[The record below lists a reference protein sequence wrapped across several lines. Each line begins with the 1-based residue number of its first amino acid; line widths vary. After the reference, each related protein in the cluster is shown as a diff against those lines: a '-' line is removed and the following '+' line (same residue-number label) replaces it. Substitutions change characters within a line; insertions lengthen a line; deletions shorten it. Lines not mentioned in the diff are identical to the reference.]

1 MRLSLYFP
9 CLCPLRKLSFTTPRG
24 AFGLRR
30 MCGPVEPDPGNS
42 GGGKVWTTSGSPLHQ
57 EGNVMK
63 NTLLISTMLSATAAL
78 AETPVLTVYAPD
90 YFASEWGPGPAIE
103 AEFEKTCGCD
113 LQFSAGDLLPRIMLE
128 GSSTDADIVIGLNTD
143 VTKKARETGLF
154 AEHGQKNA
162 DLKLPIEW
170 MDGTFLPF
178 DWAYVSFV
186 YNADKMSAMPTSF
199 EDLVNLPADQKIVI
213 QDPRSS
219 ISGLALVLWV
229 KAVYG
234 DKAADYWTRLSP
246 NILTVTSGWSEAY
259 GLFTEGEADVVLS
272 FNTSPSYHIVAEEDE
287 TKKAAIFE
295 EGHYPY
301 FELAAKVS
309 STDVPDIADAFMDFV
324 MSSEF
329 QSIIPFTNWS
339 YPAAQSSDEWP
350 EVFANLPAPA
360 KTIYFDEQQAA
371 DLRNSA
377 VEEWRNALSK

>member
-1 MRLSLYFP
+1 
-9 CLCPLRKLSFTTPRG
+9 
-24 AFGLRR
+24 
-30 MCGPVEPDPGNS
+30 
-42 GGGKVWTTSGSPLHQ
+42 
-57 EGNVMK
+57 MK
-63 NTLLISTMLSATAAL
+63 NTLLISTMLSATAAF

-154 AEHGQKNA
+154 AEHDQNNA

-170 MDGTFLPF
+170 TDGTFLPF

-186 YNADKMSAMPTSF
+186 YNAEKMSSMPSSF
-199 EDLVNLPADQKIVI
+199 EDLVNLPAEHKIVI

-246 NILTVTSGWSEAY
+246 NILTVTNGWSEAY

-301 FELAAKVS
+301 FELVAKVS
-309 STDVPDIADAFMDFV
+309 STDVPDVADAFMDFV

-360 KTIYFDEQQAA
+360 KTVYFNEQQAA

>member
-1 MRLSLYFP
+1 M
-9 CLCPLRKLSFTTPRG
+9 
-24 AFGLRR
+24 
-30 MCGPVEPDPGNS
+30 
-42 GGGKVWTTSGSPLHQ
+42 
-57 EGNVMK
+57 
-63 NTLLISTMLSATAAL
+63 STMPS
-78 AETPVLTVYAPD
+78 
-90 YFASEWGPGPAIE
+90 
-103 AEFEKTCGCD
+103 
-113 LQFSAGDLLPRIMLE
+113 
-128 GSSTDADIVIGLNTD
+128 
-143 VTKKARETGLF
+143 
-154 AEHGQKNA
+154 
-162 DLKLPIEW
+162 
-170 MDGTFLPF
+170 
-178 DWAYVSFV
+178 
-186 YNADKMSAMPTSF
+186 SF
-199 EDLVNLPADQKIVI
+199 EDLVNLPADHKIVI

-287 TKKAAIFE
+287 TKKAAILE

-301 FELAAKVS
+301 FELVAKVS
-309 STDVPDIADAFMDFV
+309 STDVPNLADAFMDFV

-350 EVFANLPAPA
+350 EVFANLPAPT
-360 KTIYFDEQQAA
+360 KTVYFNEQQAA
-371 DLRNSA
+371 ELRNSA

>member
-1 MRLSLYFP
+1 
-9 CLCPLRKLSFTTPRG
+9 
-24 AFGLRR
+24 
-30 MCGPVEPDPGNS
+30 
-42 GGGKVWTTSGSPLHQ
+42 
-57 EGNVMK
+57 MK
-63 NTLLISTMLSATAAL
+63 NTILISTMLSATAAF

-103 AEFEKTCGCD
+103 TEFEKACGCD

-128 GSSTDADIVIGLNTD
+128 GSATDADIVIGLNTD

-154 AEHGQKNA
+154 AEHGQNNA

-170 MDGTFLPF
+170 TDGTFLPF
-178 DWAYVSFV
+178 DWAYISFV
-186 YNADKMSAMPTSF
+186 YNADKMSTMPSSF
-199 EDLVNLPADQKIVI
+199 EDLVNLPADHKIVI

-287 TKKAAIFE
+287 TKKAAILE

-301 FELAAKVS
+301 FELVAKVS
-309 STDVPDIADAFMDFV
+309 STDVPNLADAFMDFV

-350 EVFANLPAPA
+350 EVFANLPAPT
-360 KTIYFDEQQAA
+360 KTVYFNEQQAA
-371 DLRNSA
+371 ELRNSA

>member
-1 MRLSLYFP
+1 
-9 CLCPLRKLSFTTPRG
+9 
-24 AFGLRR
+24 
-30 MCGPVEPDPGNS
+30 
-42 GGGKVWTTSGSPLHQ
+42 
-57 EGNVMK
+57 MK
-63 NTLLISTMLSATAAL
+63 NTLLISTMLSATAAF

-143 VTKKARETGLF
+143 VTKKAHETGLF
-154 AEHGQKNA
+154 AEHGQNNA

-170 MDGTFLPF
+170 TDATFLPF

-186 YNADKMSAMPTSF
+186 YNADKMSTMPSSF
-199 EDLVNLPADQKIVI
+199 EDLVNLPAEHKIVI

-234 DKAADYWTRLSP
+234 DKAANYWTRLSP

-272 FNTSPSYHIVAEEDE
+272 FNTSPGYHIAAEEDE

-301 FELAAKVS
+301 FELVAKVS
-309 STDVPDIADAFMDFV
+309 STDVPDVADAFMDFV
-324 MSSEF
+324 MSSKF

-360 KTIYFDEQQAA
+360 KTVYFNEQQAA